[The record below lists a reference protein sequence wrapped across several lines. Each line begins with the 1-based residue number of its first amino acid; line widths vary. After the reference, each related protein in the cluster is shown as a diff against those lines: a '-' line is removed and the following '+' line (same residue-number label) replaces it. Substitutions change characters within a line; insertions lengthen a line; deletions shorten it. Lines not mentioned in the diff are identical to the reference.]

1 MQTRLLFAHALSPL
15 HAGTGQSVG
24 AIDLAIARD
33 RATEMPYCPASSI
46 KGSCRSLA
54 EAHADLRGGSGS
66 KLWALFGPD
75 TVNAHEQGGAVVFGD
90 ANLLLLPVRSVAGTF
105 AWVTSPF
112 LLGRLGRDAR
122 EADLSDLPA
131 LPVAGVDLTVAAVT
145 ANTALRVGSQVVF
158 EDLDLQPA
166 ASAWVDAWAKWL
178 GDRLFADEA
187 DAFWR
192 AHLAARLCVVHD
204 DVMSFLARH
213 GTAVVARI
221 ALKDESGTVANLWH
235 EESLPAETVLVSLVA
250 AGAERRKGGLKAE
263 DVMAALTGLV
273 DKRTVQLGGKASVG
287 RGRCRLVMAGGA

>member
-54 EAHADLRGGSGS
+54 EEHPDLRGGKGS
-66 KLWALFGPD
+66 RVWALFGPD
-75 TVNAHEQGGAVVFGD
+75 TENASEQGGAVVFGD

-112 LLGRLGRDAR
+112 LLGRLVRDAR
-122 EADLSDLPA
+122 EAGLHDLPA
-131 LPVAGVDLTVAAVT
+131 LPVEGVGLTVAAVT
-145 ANTALRVGSQVVF
+145 AKTALRVGSQVVF
-158 EDLDLQPA
+158 EDLDLKPE
-166 ASAWVDAWAKWL
+166 ASEWVDAWAAWV
-178 GDRLFADEA
+178 GERLFPGEG

-192 AHLAARLCVVHD
+192 AHLAGRLCVVHD

-221 ALKDESGTVANLWH
+221 ALNDETGTVANLWH
-235 EESLPAETVLVSLVA
+235 EESLPAETVLVSMVA
-250 AGAERRKGGLKAE
+250 AGAERRKGGLRSE
-263 DVMAALTGLV
+263 EVMEALAGLV
-273 DKRTVQLGGKASVG
+273 DGRTVQLGGKASVG
-287 RGRCRLVMAGGA
+287 RGRCRLVLVGGA